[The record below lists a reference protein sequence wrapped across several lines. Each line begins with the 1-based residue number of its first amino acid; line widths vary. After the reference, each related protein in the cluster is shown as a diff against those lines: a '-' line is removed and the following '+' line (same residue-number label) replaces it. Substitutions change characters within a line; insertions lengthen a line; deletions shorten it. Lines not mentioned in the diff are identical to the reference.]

1 MNFILTFINNLIKS
15 SSIMFEEFL
24 KFIVENKLSGLFIV
38 AFSGLAISSLISSI
52 KINII
57 DYYLNKLFKT
67 TNNNLINVVTSLI
80 QTILIIIILY
90 FIYNNLFKPLDKK
103 YIISKFDDIAW
114 KNDLLTELK
123 TIRNQMK

>member
-1 MNFILTFINNLIKS
+1 MNFILIFINNLIKYS
-15 SSIMFEEFL
+15 NSIFEDFL
-24 KFIVENKLSGLFIV
+24 RFIVENKLSGLFIV
-38 AFSGLAISSLISSI
+38 AFFGLAVTSLISSI

-57 DYYLNKLFKT
+57 DYYLNKFFKT
-67 TNNNLINVVTSLI
+67 TNNNLINLVTSVI

-90 FIYNNLFKPLDKK
+90 FVYNNLFKPLDKK
-103 YIISKFDDIAW
+103 YMITKFDEIAW

>member
-1 MNFILTFINNLIKS
+1 MNFILTFINNLTKYSYNI
-15 SSIMFEEFL
+15 FQDFL

-38 AFSGLAISSLISSI
+38 AFFGLAISSLISSI

-67 TNNNLINVVTSLI
+67 HNNNLINLFTSLL
-80 QTILIIIILY
+80 QTILIIILLY

-103 YIISKFDDIAW
+103 YIINKFDDIVW
-114 KNDLLTELK
+114 KNNLLTELRE
-123 TIRNQMK
+123 IRTQMK